1 MTVTRCPHASQ
12 RATWPY
18 RFVPVPPPWG
28 WVQSRSVSRRTWRAI
43 GLDRSERRLISASVP
58 VRRLIVAA
66 LAVVALGAAPGA
78 ALAQSGGAGD
88 DQYVD
93 PFGGS
98 PQQHHSSGSK
108 GSSGNSSNGPALSS
122 APSLSASSTS
132 TAPAPAAASGQ
143 TLPRTGMDAGL
154 VAAL

>member
-28 WVQSRSVSRRTWRAI
+28 WVQSRSVSRRTWRGI
-43 GLDRSERRLISASVP
+43 GSDRSGGRPMAGIRLESAAVPDRRLIAAVLA
-58 VRRLIVAA
+58 VLA
-66 LAVVALGAAPGA
+66 LALTPGA

-93 PFGGS
+93 PLGGNS
-98 PQQHHSSGSK
+98 QQHSSG
-108 GSSGNSSNGPALSS
+108 GSSSPGGSSNGPTLSNT
-122 APSLSASSTS
+122 PSLSAQATP
-132 TAPAPAAASGQ
+132 TAPAPAASSEQ
-143 TLPRTGMDAGL
+143 TLPRT
-154 VAAL
+154 